1 MEHTPMGMGLRVDNP
16 RLITRM
22 DMGIIFHIDLRSL
35 RVYMDWRKLLLIKFM
50 LGGGNLPRGIIEL
63 GAGEKGMD
71 HLRPTARQIR
81 LQPLTLVHLLSNH
94 YPHLIHLKLDLKSR
108 IIPVPNLNEGNLD
121 LNPNPDKHVQHP
133 KHPMQPVPP
142 PHPHRST
149 LDHLAEQHSTK
160 VPNSPK
166 PFLPLLPAH
175 TRRRNSNRKKR
186 GRHPKRTTL
195 LIDSLGDWAR
205 DHSLNV
211 QFAIIPL
218 YPLNRFGVVSHPILH
233 LLHHSQWELM

>member
-1 MEHTPMGMGLRVDNP
+1 MEDVPMEMGLRYDNP
-16 RLITRM
+16 HLITRM
-22 DMGIIFHIDLRSL
+22 DMGIIFHIDLKLL
-35 RVYMDWRKLLLIKFM
+35 RVCMDWRKLRLIKLM
-50 LGGGNLPRGIIEL
+50 LGGGNLPIGIIEV
-63 GAGEKGMD
+63 GAGEKGMYQ
-71 HLRPTARQIR
+71 LRPTARQIR
-81 LQPLTLVHLLSNH
+81 LQPLTLVHLLFNH
-94 YPHLIHLKLDLKSR
+94 SPLLIRLKLDLKSR
-108 IIPVPNLNEGNLD
+108 IIPVPNLNEGKHD
-121 LNPNPDKHVQHP
+121 LNPNPDKLVQHP
-133 KHPMQPVPP
+133 KRPMCPIPP

-149 LDHLAEQHSTK
+149 PDHLAEQHSTK

-233 LLHHSQWELM
+233 LLHHSQ